1 MDKPPLNGLIILD
14 KPTGAPS
21 NRVLGRLKH
30 LLGLRGRR
38 GGKAGF
44 LGTLDPLATG
54 VLPVFVGK
62 ATKLIPIFEG
72 LEKTYR
78 ATLMLGRTTDTLD
91 AEGKVTAEADITGIE
106 TMAVREAVM
115 SFEGPMEQLV
125 PDFSAVKIQGRP
137 AYKLARKGEKVA
149 PRIRTV
155 RMTGLEVEDV
165 TLPHVT
171 FRVTCSA
178 GAYVRALVR
187 DIGASLGVGA
197 HLTALR
203 RLDCGGLFT
212 LENSSTLEQV
222 EHRASKGDM
231 GFIFNPADYLPR
243 FHRFSM
249 DEAKESYLRD
259 GRTVPLPEGT
269 GHPLAGARAMAL
281 RPCGTLVAIGKVV
294 KFRCGGW
301 GFQPD
306 TVVV

>member
-1 MDKPPLNGLIILD
+1 MDKTPLNGLIILD
-14 KPTGAPS
+14 KPSGAPS

-30 LLGLRGRR
+30 LLGMRGKR

-72 LEKTYR
+72 LDKTYR

-91 AEGKVTAEADITGIE
+91 AEGKVTGEADIAGIE
-106 TMAVREAVM
+106 ATAVREAVL
-115 SFEGPMEQLV
+115 SFEGEMEQLV
-125 PDFSAVKIQGRP
+125 PAFSAVKIDGRP
-137 AYKLARKGEKVA
+137 SYRLARGGEAVA
-149 PRIRTV
+149 KRIRTV
-155 RMTGLEVEDV
+155 RLAGLEVESV
-165 TLPHVT
+165 ALPHAT

-178 GAYVRALVR
+178 GTYVRGLVR
-187 DIGASLGVGA
+187 DIGESLGVGA

-212 LENSSTLEQV
+212 LENSSTLEQI
-222 EHRASKGDM
+222 ERRASLGDF
-231 GFIFNPADYLPR
+231 GFVFNPADYLPQFR
-243 FHRFSM
+243 PFSM
-249 DEAKESYLRD
+249 DEAMELYLRD
-259 GRTVPLPEGT
+259 GRTVPLPEVT
-269 GHPLAGARAMAL
+269 GDPPPGARAMAL

-306 TVVV
+306 RVVV